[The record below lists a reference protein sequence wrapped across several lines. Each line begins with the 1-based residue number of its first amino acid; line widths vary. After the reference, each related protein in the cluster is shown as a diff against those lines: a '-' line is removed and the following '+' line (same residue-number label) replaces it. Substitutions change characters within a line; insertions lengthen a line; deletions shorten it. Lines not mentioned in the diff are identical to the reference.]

1 MSVLSTVLSR
11 LNAFIDSEIEQILCF
26 ETVIDI
32 EKCWHIQMNKVDD
45 KKNKVVMYLD
55 EIGTILA
62 IQSAEMM
69 FSASR
74 SRNINIV
81 AII

>member
-1 MSVLSTVLSR
+1 
-11 LNAFIDSEIEQILCF
+11 
-26 ETVIDI
+26 
-32 EKCWHIQMNKVDD
+32 
-45 KKNKVVMYLD
+45 MYLD

-74 SRNINIV
+74 SKNINIV